1 MNIQQQPP
9 KKIKICKYCR
19 SEIDRKA
26 KICPFCRKKQG
37 ESCLSVI
44 IFIVLVIGFWMFV
57 VNGILNDD
65 EETTPSTRSVTSSSV
80 EEEAEPVATTES
92 IPLSKQNALRAAKG
106 YLEIMPFSAQKL
118 VEQLEFEG
126 YSHEDAVFGASNC
139 GADWN
144 QQAALAA
151 KGYLDL
157 MAFSKEKLIEQLE
170 FEGYTHEQALYG
182 VSAVGY

>member
-44 IFIVLVIGFWMFV
+44 IFVVLVIGFWMFV
-57 VNGILNDD
+57 ANAIFNDD
-65 EETTPSTRSVTSSSV
+65 DKSSSTTTRSSV
-80 EEEAEPVATTES
+80 SVQDPEQETQPATES

-106 YLEIMPFSAQKL
+106 YLDIMPFSAKKL

-144 QQAALAA
+144 QQAAKAA
-151 KGYLDL
+151 KGYLEM

-170 FEGYTHEQALYG
+170 FDGYTHEQAVYG

>member
-1 MNIQQQPP
+1 MNMQQQPP

-44 IFIVLVIGFWMFV
+44 IFVALVLGFWMFV
-57 VNGILNDD
+57 ANGIFNDD
-65 EETTPSTRSVTSSSV
+65 KDNSSTEAQPRSNISV
-80 EEEAEPVATTES
+80 EEETQPTTES
-92 IPLSKQNALRAAKG
+92 IPLGQLNALNAAKG
-106 YLEIMPFSAQKL
+106 YLNIMPFSAQKL
-118 VEQLEFEG
+118 LEQLEFEG
-126 YSHEDAVFGASNC
+126 YSHDDAVYGVSNC

-144 QQAALAA
+144 QQAAQAA
-151 KGYLDL
+151 KDYLNL
-157 MAFSKEKLIEQLE
+157 MSFSKEKLIEQLE
-170 FEGYTHEQALYG
+170 FDGYTHDQAVYG